1 MQYWQSG
8 LSSGYLPVNAVA
20 GAGSTCGARSPDGRS
35 PQSSPMYPDWDRS
48 WRRRRE
54 RSRCLSISRLDDP
67 LDATR
72 SLRCARSASRRQCRR
87 LLPAG
92 WRAVRHQAS
101 RANSADPALASVPR
115 YAAGTAG
122 QLPPSPPGPVSAKA
136 SIRDRVRARTSRTRP
151 VMGACATDRWRGG
164 SGWQRPGPRHL
175 RP

>member
-1 MQYWQSG
+1 MQYRQSG

-20 GAGSTCGARSPDGRS
+20 GAGSTCGARSPDRRS

-92 WRAVRHQAS
+92 WRAVRHRAS

-122 QLPPSPPGPVSAKA
+122 QLPPSPPGPCVRESQHPRPCACTHVA
-136 SIRDRVRARTSRTRP
+136 HAPGDGRVRDGQMALRVRLA
-151 VMGACATDRWRGG
+151 VAL
-164 SGWQRPGPRHL
+164 RPGPG
-175 RP
+175 